1 MTRVK
6 RGFVAKRRRKKI
18 LDRTEGF
25 MGSSSTLFRTANQRY
40 IKALSFSSR
49 DRKAKKREY
58 RSLWITRIN
67 AIASEQNLNYS
78 TLMSLCKKENVLL
91 NRKTLAQLAI
101 CDTENLVNFI
111 NKLK

>member
-25 MGSSSTLFRTANQRY
+25 VGSSSTLFRTANQRY
-40 IKALSFSSR
+40 IKALTYATR
-49 DRKAKKREY
+49 DRKQRKREF

-67 AIASEQNLNYS
+67 AAVNGQGMNYS
-78 TLMSLCKKENVLL
+78 SFISSCKENKVLL
-91 NRKTLAQLAI
+91 NRKILSQLAI
-101 CDTENLVNFI
+101 RDSDAFNEFI
-111 NKLK
+111 ESIN